1 MMPPADEPAVE
12 ISEEE
17 ELSEEL
23 ESLPKEDEEDSE
35 KEEEENE
42 ESESDSDDG
51 SDEEDAEDKQSEPG
65 KEVAAPSVENSGE
78 LRLNRPADEH
88 DNEKIVLVAE
98 AWNRKKRQP
107 FPFGAVRREGDRFF
121 DASGKELF

>member
-1 MMPPADEPAVE
+1 MPPADEPAVE

-35 KEEEENE
+35 KEENE
-42 ESESDSDDG
+42 DSEPDT
-51 SDEEDAEDKQSEPG
+51 DEETDEGEQPEPD
-65 KEVAAPSVENSGE
+65 KEVAVPSGEGSGE
-78 LRLNRPADEH
+78 LRLKRSADEH
-88 DNEKIVLVAE
+88 GNEKIVLFPE
-98 AWNRKKRQP
+98 AWSRNKRP
-107 FPFGAVRREGDRFF
+107 SFPFGAVRREGDRFF